1 MSEHEKPIEKQQ
13 QWSCEQGEGR
23 RVLVTGATGFTAT
36 HLIDLLLRNGWKV
49 RATVR
54 DVNNEAKVGPVRR
67 LGAEEGEEPKSEL
80 ELVAADLL
88 KDEDWSEAAKE
99 CDYIVHLAA
108 IDPKSCKKD
117 QSDMTWKTLKGLHN
131 VLNSAFMSG
140 SVKRFILAGSLA
152 AVQGGLCG
160 EDGRTYSEEDWTDP
174 EKKDLHAWAEFKTK
188 AELEAMKFVQAL
200 PADEKFQLV
209 VLHPGL
215 VVGPLL
221 TPTAGASLEVIQNM
235 LSGKMPMVP
244 RMCTAITDVRDFAS
258 ACVAAMTS
266 SKVGQRYVVCSDT
279 KWFGDLAKIL
289 HEEFG
294 PMDYKIAQ
302 RRAPYFL
309 MWIFG
314 LFDPMANAMKG
325 AIGNHFSF
333 DNSKLKTELH
343 VTPRDAS
350 ESVVTTGHS
359 LIQNGL
365 VKKTA
370 KYHDQAS
377 A

>member
-1 MSEHEKPIEKQQ
+1 MSEHEKPTQQQQ

-200 PADEKFQLV
+200 PSDEKFHARAASGTRRRSAADAHRWSQSGGHSKHAVRKDADGSTHVHCHHRRARLRVRLRRSDDVIEGRAALCGLFRHQV
-209 VLHPGL
+209 VRRPRENSARGVRADGL
-215 VVGPLL
+215 QDCTASRSLLPHVDLRSVRPNGQRHERGHRKPLL
-221 TPTAGASLEVIQNM
+221 LRQFQAQDRA
-235 LSGKMPMVP
+235 
-244 RMCTAITDVRDFAS
+244 ARD
-258 ACVAAMTS
+258 S
-266 SKVGQRYVVCSDT
+266 S
-279 KWFGDLAKIL
+279 
-289 HEEFG
+289 
-294 PMDYKIAQ
+294 
-302 RRAPYFL
+302 
-309 MWIFG
+309 
-314 LFDPMANAMKG
+314 
-325 AIGNHFSF
+325 
-333 DNSKLKTELH
+333 
-343 VTPRDAS
+343 
-350 ESVVTTGHS
+350 
-359 LIQNGL
+359 
-365 VKKTA
+365 
-370 KYHDQAS
+370 
-377 A
+377 